1 MMIGEII
8 GNVRITSKIGQG
20 GMGMLYMA
28 EHVNVG
34 KPFAV
39 RHLAPELAQNQMY
52 RERFINEAKALAQLK
67 HDNIVRIY
75 EVIEKEGNIFLI
87 MEYVDGYTLA
97 NILKNRGV
105 LPEKEA
111 LSIAKSILKGLNYA
125 HSKGA
130 IHRDIKPAHII
141 RTKQDVAKIMDFGI
155 ALMAR
160 GARLTKTGKVMGAAK
175 YLSPEQ
181 VTQAK
186 QIDHRSDIYS
196 MGIIIYEMLTG
207 QAPFDGETDPEI
219 YQKHENADPPDMRSI
234 VENISPTLNK
244 IVIRALEK
252 KPDNRYHGCAEFLKY
267 LQAYETGDVEKIAK
281 AEKEMREKEVGEIV
295 PEEAFEQPEPS
306 KRPARKISTRAMIG
320 LGIAAVFI
328 IAIGVF
334 MTIRFLESRRMKAEY
349 QIVLAQVEK
358 VQKLESKE
366 RILQLY
372 VKSHK
377 KNEHTINAEM
387 KTIEIRGF
395 IQERDYNT
403 ALSRAEDLR
412 KDKDY
417 EKAENTFQEYLKKYP
432 RSTHASEFM
441 QKISEIR
448 ILMEDR
454 DYENLKNLAQDNYKA
469 RIKAYA
475 SYLTN
480 YPAGKH
486 KSVVEGLFSD
496 ISEEY
501 FNYLKD
507 EVIVCDKLEVW
518 AECIQLCRHFTESL
532 KDNTHLNEVK
542 AIGIDLEKKEQ
553 EHKELTKLMQ
563 KAGRKSKDY
572 MAVKQIYSEYLK
584 ANPDS
589 TEYIKGKIQNEL
601 ARLDEKRT
609 WENTL
614 AYGKN
619 EQNDLEKRIDRLR
632 HYIGKEATGLY
643 VEDAKK
649 LLKRLQEEEQGVKR
663 NRRLADI
670 QREKEQEQRK
680 WDEIN
685 AVIRNREINVFD
697 RIRSLE
703 SYISQNSS
711 GKYAGSAR
719 SKLEQLK
726 AEGIEWTRMEGI
738 KKRLSVQLAKSG
750 GVFIDNGDGTVRDKR
765 NGLIWCMLDST
776 DTLNK
781 CINYESALKYVET
794 LKTGGNGNWR
804 LPTARELALIY
815 KSEPFFP
822 SVAERQYWTS
832 ETRGKASW
840 QTVSIVNSKKDRSF
854 SIEYVNVNQCLAVRA
869 VRP

>member
-1 MMIGEII
+1 MIGEII
-8 GNVRITSKIGQG
+8 GNVRITSEIGEG
-20 GMGMLYMA
+20 SMGMLYLA

-52 RERFINEAKALAQLK
+52 RERFLKEAKALAQLK

-75 EVIEKEGNIFLI
+75 EVIEKEGNLFLV
-87 MEYVDGYTLA
+87 MEYVDGDTLDS
-97 NILKNRGV
+97 ILKNRGV

-111 LSIAKSILKGLNYA
+111 LSITKSILKGLNYA

-130 IHRDIKPAHII
+130 IHRDIKPSNII
-141 RTKQDVAKIMDFGI
+141 RNKQDVSKIMDFGI
-155 ALMAR
+155 ALMGR

-175 YLSPEQ
+175 YMSPEQ
-181 VTQAK
+181 IAQAK
-186 QIDHRSDIYS
+186 QIDHRSDVYS
-196 MGIIIYEMLTG
+196 IGVIIYEMLTG
-207 QAPFDGETDPEI
+207 QVPFDGETDAEI
-219 YQKHENADPPDMRSI
+219 YEKHEKAAPPDMQSI

-252 KPDNRYHGCAEFLKY
+252 KPDDRYPGCAGFLKY
-267 LQAYETGDVEKIAK
+267 LQASETGDVKKVAEE
-281 AEKEMREKEVGEIV
+281 EKEMRGKEVGEIV

-306 KRPARKISTRAMIG
+306 KRPAKKISTRAMIG
-320 LGIAAVFI
+320 MGMAAVFI

-334 MTIRFLESRRMKAEY
+334 MTMRFLESKRLKVEY
-349 QIVLAQVEK
+349 QIVVTQVENTK
-358 VQKLESKE
+358 KLERKE
-366 RILQLY
+366 RLLQLY

-387 KTIEIRGF
+387 RIIEIRGF
-395 IQERDYNT
+395 IQERDYKI
-403 ALSRAEDLR
+403 ALGRADILR
-412 KDKDY
+412 TGKDY
-417 EKAENTFQEYLKKYP
+417 EKTENTLKEYLKKYP
-432 RSTHASEFM
+432 RSTHAGEFK
-441 QKISEIR
+441 QKISELR
-448 ILMEDR
+448 VLMANR
-454 DYENLKNLAQDNYKA
+454 DYEKLKNLAQDNYKS
-469 RIKAYA
+469 RIKAYT

-480 YPAGKH
+480 YPKGKH
-486 KSVVEGLFSD
+486 KNVVEGLFSD

-507 EVIVCDKLEVW
+507 EVIVCDKLEDW
-518 AECIQLCRHFTESL
+518 AECIQLCNHFTENL
-532 KDNTHLNEVK
+532 KGNPHLNEVK
-542 AIGIDLEKKEQ
+542 AIRIDLEKKEP
-553 EHKELTKLMQ
+553 EHKDLTKLMQ
-563 KAGRKSKDY
+563 EAKLKRKDY
-572 MAVKQIYSEYLK
+572 RAVKQIYSAYLK

-589 TEYIKGKIQNEL
+589 TEYMKGKIKNEL
-601 ARLDEKRT
+601 ARLDEKRE

-619 EQNDLEKRIDRLR
+619 EQNDLSKRINRLR
-632 HYIGKEATGLY
+632 RYIGKESAGLY

-649 LLKRLQEEEQGVKR
+649 LLKRLQKEEQGVKR
-663 NRRLADI
+663 SLRLAGI
-670 QREKEQEQRK
+670 QREKELEQRK
-680 WDEIN
+680 WNEIN

-697 RIRSLE
+697 RMRRLE

-711 GKYAGSAR
+711 GKYTGHAR

-726 AEGIEWTRMEGI
+726 VEGKEWTRMEGI
-738 KKRLSVQLAKSG
+738 RKRQSVQLAKSG

-765 NGLIWCMLDST
+765 NGLTWCMLDST

-781 CINYESALKYVET
+781 CINYESALKYVKT
-794 LKTGGNGNWR
+794 LKTGGHGNWQ

-815 KSEPFFP
+815 KSEPVFP
-822 SVAERQYWTS
+822 SVAERRYWTS

-854 SIEYVNVNQCLAVRA
+854 SIEYVNVKKCCAVRA
-869 VRP
+869 VRH

>member
-181 VTQAK
+181 VAQAK

-320 LGIAAVFI
+320 LGIAAIFI

-334 MTIRFLESRRMKAEY
+334 MTIHFLESRRMKAEY

-377 KNEHTINAEM
+377 KN
-387 KTIEIRGF
+387 
-395 IQERDYNT
+395 
-403 ALSRAEDLR
+403 
-412 KDKDY
+412 
-417 EKAENTFQEYLKKYP
+417 
-432 RSTHASEFM
+432 
-441 QKISEIR
+441 
-448 ILMEDR
+448 
-454 DYENLKNLAQDNYKA
+454 
-469 RIKAYA
+469 
-475 SYLTN
+475 
-480 YPAGKH
+480 
-486 KSVVEGLFSD
+486 
-496 ISEEY
+496 
-501 FNYLKD
+501 
-507 EVIVCDKLEVW
+507 
-518 AECIQLCRHFTESL
+518 
-532 KDNTHLNEVK
+532 
-542 AIGIDLEKKEQ
+542 
-553 EHKELTKLMQ
+553 
-563 KAGRKSKDY
+563 
-572 MAVKQIYSEYLK
+572 
-584 ANPDS
+584 
-589 TEYIKGKIQNEL
+589 
-601 ARLDEKRT
+601 
-609 WENTL
+609 
-614 AYGKN
+614 
-619 EQNDLEKRIDRLR
+619 
-632 HYIGKEATGLY
+632 
-643 VEDAKK
+643 
-649 LLKRLQEEEQGVKR
+649 
-663 NRRLADI
+663 
-670 QREKEQEQRK
+670 
-680 WDEIN
+680 
-685 AVIRNREINVFD
+685 
-697 RIRSLE
+697 
-703 SYISQNSS
+703 
-711 GKYAGSAR
+711 
-719 SKLEQLK
+719 
-726 AEGIEWTRMEGI
+726 
-738 KKRLSVQLAKSG
+738 
-750 GVFIDNGDGTVRDKR
+750 
-765 NGLIWCMLDST
+765 
-776 DTLNK
+776 
-781 CINYESALKYVET
+781 
-794 LKTGGNGNWR
+794 
-804 LPTARELALIY
+804 
-815 KSEPFFP
+815 
-822 SVAERQYWTS
+822 
-832 ETRGKASW
+832 
-840 QTVSIVNSKKDRSF
+840 
-854 SIEYVNVNQCLAVRA
+854 
-869 VRP
+869 

>member
-8 GNVRITSKIGQG
+8 GNVRITSEIGQG

-39 RHLAPELAQNQMY
+39 RQLAPELAQNQMY
-52 RERFINEAKALAQLK
+52 RERFIKEATALAQLK

-75 EVIEKEGNIFLI
+75 EVIEKEGNIFLV
-87 MEYVDGYTLA
+87 MEYVDGDTLDS
-97 NILKNRGV
+97 ILKNRGV
-105 LPEKEA
+105 ISEKEA
-111 LSIAKSILKGLNYA
+111 LAITKGILKGLNYA

-130 IHRDIKPAHII
+130 IHRNIKPANII

-155 ALMAR
+155 AIMAR
-160 GARLTKTGKVMGAAK
+160 GARLTKTGKVMGEAK

-181 VTQAK
+181 VAQAK
-186 QIDHRSDIYS
+186 KIDHRSDVYS
-196 MGIIIYEMLTG
+196 MGVIIYEMLTG
-207 QAPFDGETDPEI
+207 QVPFDGETDPEI
-219 YQKHENADPPDMRSI
+219 YQKHENADPPDMQSI

-244 IVIRALEK
+244 IVIRALQK
-252 KPDNRYHGCAEFLKY
+252 KPADRYHGCADFLKY
-267 LQAYETGDVEKIAK
+267 LQAYETGDVKKVAK
-281 AEKEMREKEVGEIV
+281 KEEEMREMEVEEIV
-295 PEEAFEQPEPS
+295 PEEVFDQPESS

-320 LGIAAVFI
+320 MGIAVVFI

-334 MTIRFLESRRMKAEY
+334 MTMRFLESKRMKAEY
-349 QIVLAQVEK
+349 QIVLAQVGN

-366 RILQLY
+366 RLLKLY

-377 KNEHTINAEM
+377 KNEHTTNAEM
-387 KTIEIRGF
+387 RIIEIRGF
-395 IQERDYNT
+395 IQERDYKT
-403 ALSRAEDLR
+403 ALSRADILLT
-412 KDKDY
+412 DKDY
-417 EKAENTFQEYLKKYP
+417 EKAEDTFKEYLKKYP
-432 RSTHASEFM
+432 RSTHAGEFK

-454 DYENLKNLAQDNYKA
+454 DYKKLKTLAQDNYRS

-480 YPAGKH
+480 YPTGKN

-507 EVIVCDKLEVW
+507 EVIVCDKLEDW
-518 AECIQLCRHFTESL
+518 AECIRLCNNFTKSL
-532 KDNTHLNEVK
+532 KGNPHLNDVK
-542 AIGIDLEKKEQ
+542 AIRIDLEKREG
-553 EHKELTKLMQ
+553 EHKDLKELMQ
-563 KAGRKSKDY
+563 KAKLKHKDY
-572 MAVKQIYSEYLK
+572 RAVKQIYSEYLK

-589 TEYIKGKIQNEL
+589 TDYIKGKIKNEL
-601 ARLDEKRT
+601 ARLDEKRE

-619 EQNDLEKRIDRLR
+619 EQNDLGKRINRLR
-632 HYIGKEATGLY
+632 NYIEKESTGPY
-643 VEDAKK
+643 VDDAKM
-649 LLKRLQEEEQGVKR
+649 LLKRLQKEEQGAKR
-663 NRRLADI
+663 DRRLADI
-670 QREKEQEQRK
+670 QRKKELEQRK
-680 WDEIN
+680 WNEIN
-685 AVIRNREINVFD
+685 DVIRNREISVFD

-711 GKYAGSAR
+711 GKYAGHAR
-719 SKLEQLK
+719 SKLERLK
-726 AEGIEWTRMEGI
+726 AEAKEWTRMEGI
-738 KKRLSVQLAKSG
+738 RKRLSVQIAKSG

-765 NGLIWCMLDST
+765 SGLIWCMLDSI
-776 DTLNK
+776 DTLKK
-781 CINYESALKYVET
+781 CVNYESALKYVKA
-794 LKTGGNGNWR
+794 LKTGGHENWR
-804 LPTARELALIY
+804 LPTAHELALIY
-815 KSEPFFP
+815 KGEPFFP
-822 SVAERQYWTS
+822 SVAERRYWTS

-854 SIEYVNVNQCLAVRA
+854 RMEYIKVNKCLAVRA

>member
-8 GNVRITSKIGQG
+8 GNVRITSEIGQG

-52 RERFINEAKALAQLK
+52 RERFIKEATALARLK
-67 HDNIVRIY
+67 HDNIVRLY

-87 MEYVDGYTLA
+87 MEYVDGDTLA
-97 NILKNRGV
+97 NILQNRGV

-111 LSIAKSILKGLNYA
+111 LSITKGILKGLNYA

-130 IHRDIKPAHII
+130 IHRDIKPANII

-160 GARLTKTGKVMGAAK
+160 GARLTKKGKVMGAAK

-181 VTQAK
+181 IAQAK
-186 QIDHRSDIYS
+186 QIDHRSDVYS

-207 QAPFDGETDPEI
+207 QVPFDGETDPEI

-234 VENISPTLNK
+234 VENISPTLNE
-244 IVIRALEK
+244 ITMRALEK
-252 KPDNRYHGCAEFLKY
+252 KPDKRYHGCAEFLKY
-267 LQAYETGDVEKIAK
+267 LQAHETGDVEKLAK
-281 AEKEMREKEVGEIV
+281 EEKEMRGKGVEKTV

-306 KRPARKISTRAMIG
+306 KRPAKKISTRAM
-320 LGIAAVFI
+320 LVMGIAAVVI

-334 MTIRFLESRRMKAEY
+334 VTMRFLESRRMKAEY
-349 QIVLAQVEK
+349 QIVLAQVGN

-366 RILQLY
+366 RLLQLY

-387 KTIEIRGF
+387 RTIEIRGF
-395 IQERDYNT
+395 IQERDYKMV
-403 ALSRAEDLR
+403 LSLSDNLL
-412 KDKDY
+412 KNKDY
-417 EKAENTFQEYLKKYP
+417 EKAENTFKEYLKKYP
-432 RSTHASEFM
+432 RSTHSGEFE

-454 DYENLKNLAQDNYKA
+454 DYKKLKALAQDNYKA
-469 RIKAYA
+469 RIKAYT

-480 YPAGKH
+480 YPTGKN

-507 EVIVCDKLEVW
+507 EVIVCDKLEDW
-518 AECIQLCRHFTESL
+518 AECIQLCNHFTESL
-532 KDNTHLNEVK
+532 KDNTHLNDVK
-542 AIGIDLEKKEQ
+542 AIWIDLEKREQ
-553 EHKELTKLMQ
+553 EHKDLTKLMR
-563 KAGRKSKDY
+563 KAKLKSKDY
-572 MAVKQIYSEYLK
+572 RAVKQIYSEYLK

-589 TEYIKGKIQNEL
+589 TEYIKGKIKNEV
-601 ARLDEKRT
+601 ARLDEKRE

-619 EQNDLEKRIDRLR
+619 KQNDLGKRINRLR
-632 HYIGKEATGLY
+632 RYIGKESTGPY
-643 VEDAKK
+643 VEDAKM
-649 LLKRLQEEEQGVKR
+649 LLKRLQKEEQGVKR
-663 NRRLADI
+663 SLRLADM
-670 QREKEQEQRK
+670 QREKELEQK
-680 WDEIN
+680 TWNEIN

-703 SYISQNSS
+703 GYISQNSS
-711 GKYAGSAR
+711 GKYAGHAR
-719 SKLEQLK
+719 TKLERLK
-726 AEGIEWTRMEGI
+726 AEGKEWTRMEGI
-738 KKRLSVQLAKSG
+738 RKRLSIQLAKSG
-750 GVFIDNGDGTVRDKR
+750 GIFIDNGDGTVKDKR
-765 NGLIWCMLDST
+765 NGLIWCMLDSI

-781 CINYESALKYVET
+781 CINYESALKYVKT
-794 LKTGGNGNWR
+794 LKTGGHGTWR
-804 LPTARELALIY
+804 LPTAGELALIY
-815 KSEPFFP
+815 KGEPFFP
-822 SVAERQYWTS
+822 SIAARRYWTS

-854 SIEYVNVNQCLAVRA
+854 SLEYVKVNKCLAVRA